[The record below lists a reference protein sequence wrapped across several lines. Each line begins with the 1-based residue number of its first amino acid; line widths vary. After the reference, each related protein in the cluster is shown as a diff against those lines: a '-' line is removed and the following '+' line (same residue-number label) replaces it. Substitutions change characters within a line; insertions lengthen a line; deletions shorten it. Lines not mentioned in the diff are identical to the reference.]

1 VHQAT
6 ISATVLDSAGK
17 LVMESILEM
26 KMARIVQFIQG
37 LPENGPFAQA
47 DKTFPGLAQVV

>member
-1 VHQAT
+1 
-6 ISATVLDSAGK
+6 
-17 LVMESILEM
+17 MESILEM